1 MPFKLK
7 ILKMKSKNYS
17 ENIIK
22 VFKKD
27 GFILS
32 EPDVL
37 LDSNYIIQ
45 RSGENFRKLMLNFE
59 DETGKSMCLR
69 PDLTIASCIKYLK
82 EKSKKNVKIFYS
94 GQAYRR
100 SNSKND
106 KIIHDQLGIEILC
119 SKNKSADDLKVLKTI
134 NNSIKKIKIKNT
146 SIKVGD
152 VSLFQK
158 LIESL
163 KIPLRWKMR
172 LKRHFWRPQYFE
184 DLLNRLETNSDVDPV
199 SVNLDKKKF
208 SEMKN
213 FDQNKEIANR
223 KISEILY
230 RFDRKIKD
238 PRSFSENKKIV
249 KIIRNFLKISCSIDS
264 VEKTLKDFVKKNN
277 LNNIFFKDLS
287 TIKNLS
293 KINSKMI
300 FSTNFGRDIEYYT
313 GIVFEIYNSSKKEIA
328 RGGRY
333 DGLLKS
339 LGSKKNISAVG
350 AAINLNNLKI

>member
-1 MPFKLK
+1 
-7 ILKMKSKNYS
+7 MKSKNYS

-27 GFILS
+27 GFVLS

-37 LDSNYIIQ
+37 LDSEYIIQ
-45 RSGENFRKLMLNFE
+45 RSGENFRKLMLTFE
-59 DETGKSMCLR
+59 DDSGKSMCLR
-69 PDLTIASCIKYLK
+69 PDLTVASCIKYLK
-82 EKSKKNVKIFYS
+82 ENSKATSKIFYS

-100 SNSKND
+100 SNNPKE
-106 KIIHDQLGIEILC
+106 KIINDQLGIEIIG
-119 SKNKSADDLKVLKTI
+119 SKKKAVDDEKILKTI
-134 NNSIKKIKIKNT
+134 LKSIDKTKIGNIT
-146 SIKVGD
+146 IKVGD
-152 VSLFQK
+152 VSLFEK

-163 KIPLRWKMR
+163 KIPERWKLR
-172 LKRHFWRPQYFE
+172 LKRHFWRPQYFK
-184 DLLNRLETNSDVDPV
+184 DLLNRLETDSDVDPIAID
-199 SVNLDKKKF
+199 LDKKKF

-213 FDQNKEIANR
+213 LDQNKEISNR
-223 KISEILY
+223 KVSEILS

-249 KIIRNFLKISCSIDS
+249 KIIRAYLKINCSIS
-264 VEKTLKDFVKKNN
+264 KIERILKNFIKKYK
-277 LNNIFFKDLS
+277 LSKNILSDL
-287 TIKNLS
+287 TAIKNLS
-293 KINSKMI
+293 KISYKTI

-350 AAINLNNLKI
+350 AAINLNNLKT

>member
-1 MPFKLK
+1 MNS
-7 ILKMKSKNYS
+7 KSYS

-27 GFILS
+27 GFVLS

-45 RSGENFRKLMLNFE
+45 RSGENFRKLMLTFE
-59 DETGKSMCLR
+59 DDTGKSMCLR
-69 PDLTIASCIKYLK
+69 PDLTVASCIKYLK
-82 EKSKKNVKIFYS
+82 DNSKAKSKIFYS

-100 SNSKND
+100 SNNPKD
-106 KIIHDQLGIEILC
+106 KVINDQLGIEILG
-119 SKNKSADDLKVLKTI
+119 SKNKFTDDLKVLKTI
-134 NNSIKKIKIKNT
+134 ASSIEKIKIKNT
-146 SIKVGD
+146 SIKVSD

-158 LIESL
+158 LIGSL
-163 KIPLRWKMR
+163 TIPERWKMR

-184 DLLNRLETNSDVDPV
+184 DLLKRLETNSDVDPAAV
-199 SVNLDKKKF
+199 ELDKKRF
-208 SEMKN
+208 IEMKN
-213 FDQNKEIANR
+213 LDQNKEIAGR
-223 KISEILY
+223 KVFEILS

-238 PRSFSENKKIV
+238 PRLFKENKKIV
-249 KIIRNFLKISCSIDS
+249 KIIREYLKINCPIDKL
-264 VEKTLKDFVKKNN
+264 EKTLKSFANKNKLSN
-277 LNNIFFKDLS
+277 SVFKELS
-287 TIKNLS
+287 TIKKLS
-293 KINSKMI
+293 KINSKTI
-300 FSTNFGRDIEYYT
+300 FSTNFGRDLEYYT

-350 AAINLNNLKI
+350 AAINLNNL

>member
-1 MPFKLK
+1 
-7 ILKMKSKNYS
+7 MKSKNYS

-27 GFILS
+27 GFIFS

-37 LDSNYIIQ
+37 LDSDYIIQ
-45 RSGENFRKLMLNFE
+45 RSGENFRKLMLTFE
-59 DETGKSMCLR
+59 DDAGKSICLR
-69 PDLTIASCIKYLK
+69 PDLTVASCIKYLK
-82 EKSKKNVKIFYS
+82 DNSKVNSKIFYY

-100 SNSKND
+100 SNIPKD
-106 KIIHDQLGIEILC
+106 KVIKDQLGIEILG
-119 SKNKSADDLKVLKTI
+119 SKDKSSDDLKILKTI
-134 NNSIKKIKIKNT
+134 TNSIKRIKLKNT
-146 SIKVGD
+146 SIKLGD

-163 KIPLRWKMR
+163 PIPERWKMR

-184 DLLNRLETNSDVDPV
+184 DLLKRLETNSDIDPG
-199 SVNLDKKKF
+199 SVELDKKRF

-213 FDQNKEIANR
+213 LDQGKEIASR
-223 KISEILY
+223 KVSEILS

-238 PRSFSENKKIV
+238 PRSFAENKKIA
-249 KIIRNFLKISCSIDS
+249 KIIREFLKINCPISQLD
-264 VEKTLKDFVKKNN
+264 KKLKNFVKKNKLKN
-277 LNNIFFKDLS
+277 SVFKDLS
-287 TIKNLS
+287 NIKNLS
-293 KINSKMI
+293 KINSNTI

-333 DGLLKS
+333 DSLLKS

-350 AAINLNNLKI
+350 AAINLNNL